1 MQQGLRKGE
10 LLGMLSVLLLQRY
23 GERGTGVLA
32 RIRKNADIPLLEKL
46 VEAVSQAGDWEEFEK
61 LLP

>member
-1 MQQGLRKGE
+1 
-10 LLGMLSVLLLQRY
+10 MLSVLLQQRF

-32 RIRKNADIPLLEKL
+32 RIRKSAEIPLLEKL

>member
-1 MQQGLRKGE
+1 
-10 LLGMLSVLLLQRY
+10 MLSVLLLQRY

>member
-1 MQQGLRKGE
+1 MRKGE
-10 LLGMLSVLLLQRY
+10 LLGMLSLLLQQRFS
-23 GERGTGVLA
+23 ERGTGVLA
-32 RIRKNADIPLLEKL
+32 RIRKSADIPLLEKL